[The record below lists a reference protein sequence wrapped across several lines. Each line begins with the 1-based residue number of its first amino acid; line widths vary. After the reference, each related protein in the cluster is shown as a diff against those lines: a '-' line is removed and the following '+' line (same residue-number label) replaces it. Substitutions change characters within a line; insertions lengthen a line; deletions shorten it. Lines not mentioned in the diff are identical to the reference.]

1 MRVPYRAVPERRAR
15 PALPGR
21 REALPEPGPADAQG
35 LGAGDIGLSAADLAE
50 LDALPAPQGAR
61 Y

>member
-1 MRVPYRAVPERRAR
+1 MT
-15 PALPGR
+15 PAQV
-21 REALPEPGPADAQG
+21 ALAWVVAQVRYVAPIAG
-35 LGAGDIGLSAADLAE
+35 TKTPKYLVDNVGAGDVELSAADLAE